1 MHILNFGSLN
11 IDDVYSVEH
20 FVRPGETISPLS
32 YEQFPGGKGLNQSV
46 ALACAGAEIYHA
58 GLIGSDGL
66 FLKELL
72 ISRGVR
78 TDFLQEQNAPNGRA
92 IIQVDRSGQN
102 CIILYGGTNR
112 QITTDRIEAVFSHF
126 GVGDWLLLQNELN
139 CTKALIEAGK
149 HRGMTVVF
157 NPSPFDEQVLKLP
170 LHLVDW
176 FFVNEI
182 EGAALSDESEP
193 ERILDGIRAR
203 YPKSKTVLTLGKD
216 GAMADDGEER
226 AFHGIF
232 DTKVVDTTAA
242 GDTFTGF
249 FLATISAGK
258 PLKQALKE
266 ASAASA
272 LAVSVKGA
280 SVSIPERK
288 TVEAFLADSSRAVC

>member
-193 ERILDGIRAR
+193 ERILDGIRTR

-249 FLATISAGK
+249 FLAAISAGK

>member
-249 FLATISAGK
+249 FLAAISAGK

-272 LAVSVKGA
+272 LTVSVKGA

>member
-193 ERILDGIRAR
+193 ECILNGIRAR

-249 FLATISAGK
+249 FLAAISAGK

>member
-249 FLATISAGK
+249 FLAAISAGK

>member
-1 MHILNFGSLN
+1 MRILNFGSLN

-46 ALACAGAEIYHA
+46 ALACAGAEVCHA
-58 GLIGSDGL
+58 GFVGSDGL

-72 ISRGVR
+72 ISHGVC
-78 TDFLQEQNAPNGRA
+78 TDYLKEQNAPNGRA
-92 IIQVDRSGQN
+92 IIQVDQKGQN

-112 QITTDRIEAVFSHF
+112 QITTEWIDMVFSHF
-126 GVGDWLLLQNELN
+126 CADDWLLLQNELN
-139 CTKALIEAGK
+139 CTKELIEAGK
-149 HRGMTVVF
+149 RRGMTVVF
-157 NPSPFDEQVLKLP
+157 NPSPFDEQILSLP
-170 LHLVDW
+170 LRLVDW

-182 EGAALSDESEP
+182 EGAALSGESDP

-203 YPKSKTVLTLGKD
+203 YPKSKTVLTLGKN
-216 GAMADDGEER
+216 GAIADDGNEHI
-226 AFHGIF
+226 FHDIF
-232 DTKVVDTTAA
+232 HTKVVDTTAA

-249 FLATISAGK
+249 FLAAVSAGK
-258 PLKQALKE
+258 SLKQALRE

-272 LAVSVKGA
+272 LAVSAKGA

-288 TVEAFLADSSRAVC
+288 TVEAFLTDSETAC